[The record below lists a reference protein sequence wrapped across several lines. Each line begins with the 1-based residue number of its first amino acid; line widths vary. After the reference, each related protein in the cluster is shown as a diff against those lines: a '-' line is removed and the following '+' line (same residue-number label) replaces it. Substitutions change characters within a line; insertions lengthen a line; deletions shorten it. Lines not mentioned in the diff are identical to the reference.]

1 MSKVEEYLQGWMTDD
16 LDMVQDACAEDF
28 VYDDPYDG
36 RITKA
41 QFPDYWQAMVGDG
54 DIDDTALEE
63 TDGVET
69 GFAWWHWTPEGAS
82 AEQTGCM
89 FMKAD
94 ANGLHSARL
103 AYYKR

>member
-41 QFPDYWQAMVGDG
+41 QFPENRRPWSA
-54 DIDDTALEE
+54 TAIS
-63 TDGVET
+63 T
-69 GFAWWHWTPEGAS
+69 TP
-82 AEQTGCM
+82 
-89 FMKAD
+89 
-94 ANGLHSARL
+94 
-103 AYYKR
+103 